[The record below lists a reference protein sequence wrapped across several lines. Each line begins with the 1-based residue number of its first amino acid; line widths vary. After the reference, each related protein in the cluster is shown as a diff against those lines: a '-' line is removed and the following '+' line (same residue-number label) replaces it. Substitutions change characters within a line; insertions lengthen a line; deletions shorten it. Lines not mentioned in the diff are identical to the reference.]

1 MTKKKIKLFK
11 NVNICSNFCAFKY
24 DYIRVTS
31 NKKRRKHTGI
41 NEISFINYWHAI
53 KSYMIAFVFWGYL
66 ILLCNRWIKCSN
78 ENKVSISNIIKRGM

>member
-1 MTKKKIKLFK
+1 MLLLCKNKITLYDKKIKLFK

-41 NEISFINYWHAI
+41 NEISFINY
-53 KSYMIAFVFWGYL
+53 
-66 ILLCNRWIKCSN
+66 
-78 ENKVSISNIIKRGM
+78 